1 MTGLLQ
7 KSQQFC
13 AVPTGSGHGVPRVR
27 PCCSFSTDSCSLGR
41 SQARCSSCSLSPDSA
56 LRYSH
61 APDGHTGF
69 IQVPKLRVLLSGRAF
84 GMKSCRVL
92 LSSAQIPPPCRQTPP
107 LSASAAFQIHELR
120 AIPGT
125 GETPGPQFVPIWQ
138 LKSPRKQLNTP
149 LLMNSRDNRQQKR
162 AVKSRWGYLA
172 FG

>member
-1 MTGLLQ
+1 MELLCFPHKEMTGLLQ

-27 PCCSFSTDSCSLGR
+27 PCCSFSADSCSLGQ
-41 SQARCSSCSLSPDSA
+41 SQAHCSSCSLSPDSA

-125 GETPGPQFVPIWQ
+125 GETPGPQC
-138 LKSPRKQLNTP
+138 LSPFG
-149 LLMNSRDNRQQKR
+149 NSSPQG
-162 AVKSRWGYLA
+162 SS
-172 FG
+172 